1 MNRGPL
7 LLEVTALP
15 TETKTQPTIGNAKSV
30 TSDYQK
36 GVSVLQ
42 IKVFM
47 ENFNRSR

>member
-30 TSDYQK
+30 TSDTS
-36 GVSVLQ
+36 GISVLQ
-42 IKVFM
+42 NKVFM
-47 ENFNRSR
+47 ENFNRRR